1 MLAILKINQ
10 ASSKRIYQRIINPN
24 LLQFTIRIVGNKL
37 VINSADYEYV
47 EKVLDRNSLNHTLQ
61 ALQSQ

>member
-10 ASSKRIYQRIINPN
+10 ASSKRIYEKIINPN

-37 VINSADYEYV
+37 VIHSADYEYV
-47 EKVLDRNSLNHTLQ
+47 EKVLHRNSLNHTL
-61 ALQSQ
+61 LTFKK

>member
-37 VINSADYEYV
+37 VIHSNDYEYV
-47 EKVLDRNSLNHTLQ
+47 EKVLDRNSLNHTLINFKK
-61 ALQSQ
+61 

>member
-10 ASSKRIYQRIINPN
+10 ASSKRIYERIINPN

-37 VINSADYEYV
+37 IIHSNDYEYV
-47 EKVLDRNSLNHTLQ
+47 EKVLDRNSLNHSLIN
-61 ALQSQ
+61 LKK

>member
-47 EKVLDRNSLNHTLQ
+47 EKVLDRNSLNHTL
-61 ALQSQ
+61 LTFKK

>member
-37 VINSADYEYV
+37 IIHSNDYEYV
-47 EKVLDRNSLNHTLQ
+47 EKVLDRNSLNHTLINFKK
-61 ALQSQ
+61 

>member
-10 ASSKRIYQRIINPN
+10 ASSKRIYERIINPN

-37 VINSADYEYV
+37 VIHSNDYEYV
-47 EKVLDRNSLNHTLQ
+47 EKVLDRNSLNHTLINFKK
-61 ALQSQ
+61 

>member
-10 ASSKRIYQRIINPN
+10 ASSKRIYERIINPN

-37 VINSADYEYV
+37 VIHSNDYEYI
-47 EKVLDRNSLNHTLQ
+47 EKVLDRNSLNHTL
-61 ALQSQ
+61 LTFKK

>member
-10 ASSKRIYQRIINPN
+10 ASSKRIYERIINPN

-47 EKVLDRNSLNHTLQ
+47 EKVLDRNSLNHTL
-61 ALQSQ
+61 LTFKK

>member
-10 ASSKRIYQRIINPN
+10 AFSKRIYERIINPN

-47 EKVLDRNSLNHTLQ
+47 EKVLDRNSLNHTL
-61 ALQSQ
+61 LTFKK

>member
-10 ASSKRIYQRIINPN
+10 ASSKRIYERIINPN

-47 EKVLDRNSLNHTLQ
+47 EKVLDRNSLNHTLINFKK
-61 ALQSQ
+61 